1 MGTPLRKKG
10 KQHVQAQKRTSQIN
24 HFYNIKNM
32 GIGKSRGTSPINVN
46 DMLENVEMN
55 QQIESEKQEID
66 KLLIEIR
73 ETKETLI
80 KFNEDLEKAIAAE
93 CHIEG
98 ALKAIAGSCENI
110 VNGICNAIVKAERDT
125 KFKTTL
131 TPEQLVKLR
140 QLIDHSVESWI
151 SVLANHRSEQ
161 TRLIT
166 EHEANMRKILRR
178 NGRRLVLGLL
188 DESLGDIPARYTMGL
203 DWLCIVSHKTNR
215 DSLPPLLQSVYGGY
229 SVYQQVT
236 SKLNCI

>member
-1 MGTPLRKKG
+1 
-10 KQHVQAQKRTSQIN
+10 
-24 HFYNIKNM
+24 
-32 GIGKSRGTSPINVN
+32 
-46 DMLENVEMN
+46 MLENVEMN

-151 SVLANHRSEQ
+151 SVLAIIVPSKQ
-161 TRLIT
+161 GLSP
-166 EHEANMRKILRR
+166 NMRPICAKSSDGMKAFGTR
-178 NGRRLVLGLL
+178 
-188 DESLGDIPARYTMGL
+188 
-203 DWLCIVSHKTNR
+203 
-215 DSLPPLLQSVYGGY
+215 
-229 SVYQQVT
+229 T
-236 SKLNCI
+236 SG

>member
-1 MGTPLRKKG
+1 
-10 KQHVQAQKRTSQIN
+10 
-24 HFYNIKNM
+24 
-32 GIGKSRGTSPINVN
+32 
-46 DMLENVEMN
+46 MLENVEMN

-93 CHIEG
+93 CHI
-98 ALKAIAGSCENI
+98 
-110 VNGICNAIVKAERDT
+110 
-125 KFKTTL
+125 
-131 TPEQLVKLR
+131 R

-178 NGRRLVLGLL
+178 NEGVWYSDFWMKVLVIFLL
-188 DESLGDIPARYTMGL
+188 VYTMGL
-203 DWLCIVSHKTNR
+203 GLVVYCIT
-215 DSLPPLLQSVYGGY
+215 
-229 SVYQQVT
+229 
-236 SKLNCI
+236 

>member
-1 MGTPLRKKG
+1 
-10 KQHVQAQKRTSQIN
+10 
-24 HFYNIKNM
+24 M

-80 KFNEDLEKAIAAE
+80 

-178 NGRRLVLGLL
+178 NEGVWYSDFWMKVLVIFLL
-188 DESLGDIPARYTMGL
+188 VYTMGL
-203 DWLCIVSHKTNR
+203 GLVVYCIT
-215 DSLPPLLQSVYGGY
+215 
-229 SVYQQVT
+229 
-236 SKLNCI
+236 